1 MRQGRHPAERLRCD
15 RVELELQS
23 RGPPCPSADQFGGGD
38 TINTKT
44 ARIVH
49 TTIEVP
55 FDEAFSEVRCR
66 PFRFVQEDRERM
78 GRGKLGVWGGDP
90 L

>member
-1 MRQGRHPAERLRCD
+1 M
-15 RVELELQS
+15 
-23 RGPPCPSADQFGGGD
+23 
-38 TINTKT
+38 NTKT

-49 TTIEVP
+49 TTIDVP

-90 L
+90 LQRAGRPWRAGLLGELAWNRRIGNFTRQFSKTG